1 VAEEYCCAITL
12 AAGLAR
18 CGRSGSTVLDFGF
31 QVECLVYTYKVD
43 HTHTPMRLAS
53 ALLECNNYVS
63 RGVCV
68 LEGQFKLGGDIDGF
82 PVLTF
87 TGQKF

>member
-1 VAEEYCCAITL
+1 
-12 AAGLAR
+12 
-18 CGRSGSTVLDFGF
+18 
-31 QVECLVYTYKVD
+31 
-43 HTHTPMRLAS
+43 MRLAS